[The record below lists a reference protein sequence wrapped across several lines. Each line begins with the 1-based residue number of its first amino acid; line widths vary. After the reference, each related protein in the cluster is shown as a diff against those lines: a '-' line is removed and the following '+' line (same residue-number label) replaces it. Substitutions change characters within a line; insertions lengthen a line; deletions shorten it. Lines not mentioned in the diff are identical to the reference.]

1 MKRNIFCQYTK
12 QLLGGCLIFF
22 VQSCGTSSI
31 VIEGQYPSPNVTK
44 IPLSIGVIYPHELI
58 DFNYVEY
65 SEIGEEE
72 YRVQSGQSH
81 RDLFDALLPS
91 MFERVVVLDSIE
103 SAVSQEVDIVFLP
116 AIEEFQLALPSKTKL
131 DVFEVWVKYN
141 LRISDSEGE
150 GIADWI
156 LTSYGKTPT
165 RTMRSVENS
174 INQAAVVALRD
185 FASSFTLG
193 FSQVPEIRQWLS
205 QR

>member
-1 MKRNIFCQYTK
+1 VKRNIFCQYTK

-31 VIEGQYPSPNVTK
+31 VIEGQYQSPNVTK
-44 IPLSIGVIYPHELI
+44 IPLSIGVIYPQELI

-91 MFERVVVLDSIE
+91 MFEKVVVLDSIE

>member
-1 MKRNIFCQYTK
+1 MKRTIFCQHIK

-22 VQSCGTSSI
+22 VQSCGTSNI

-44 IPLSIGVIYPHELI
+44 IPLSIGVVYAQELI
-58 DFNYVEY
+58 DFNYIEY

-91 MFERVVVLDSIE
+91 MFEKVVVLDSTE
-103 SAVSQEVDIVFLP
+103 NAASQEVDIVFLP

-141 LRISDSEGE
+141 LRISDSEGK

>member
-44 IPLSIGVIYPHELI
+44 IPLSIGVIYPQELI

-91 MFERVVVLDSIE
+91 MFEKVVVLDSIE

>member
-1 MKRNIFCQYTK
+1 VKRNIFCQYTK
-12 QLLGGCLIFF
+12 QLLGGCVIFF

-44 IPLSIGVIYPHELI
+44 IPLSIGVIYPQELI

-91 MFERVVVLDSIE
+91 MFEKVVVLDSIE

>member
-1 MKRNIFCQYTK
+1 VKRNIFCQYTK
-12 QLLGGCLIFF
+12 QLLGGCVIFF

-44 IPLSIGVIYPHELI
+44 IPLSIGVIYPQELI

>member
-1 MKRNIFCQYTK
+1 MKRNNFCQYTK

-44 IPLSIGVIYPHELI
+44 IPLSIGVIYPQELI

-81 RDLFDALLPS
+81 RDLFDTLLPS

-103 SAVSQEVDIVFLP
+103 SAASQEVDIVFLP

>member
-31 VIEGQYPSPNVTK
+31 VIEGQYPSPNVAK

-81 RDLFDALLPS
+81 RDLFDTLLPS

>member
-44 IPLSIGVIYPHELI
+44 IPLSIGVIYPQELI

-156 LTSYGKTPT
+156 LTSYCKTPT

>member
-1 MKRNIFCQYTK
+1 VKRNIFCQYTK

-31 VIEGQYPSPNVTK
+31 VIEGQYPSPNVAK
-44 IPLSIGVIYPHELI
+44 IPLSIGVIYPQELI

-91 MFERVVVLDSIE
+91 MFEKVVVLDSIE

>member
-1 MKRNIFCQYTK
+1 VKRNIFCQYTK

-44 IPLSIGVIYPHELI
+44 IPLSIGVIYPQELI

-91 MFERVVVLDSIE
+91 MFEKVVVLDSIE

>member
-12 QLLGGCLIFF
+12 QLLGGCVIFF

-44 IPLSIGVIYPHELI
+44 IPLSIGVIYPQELI

>member
-81 RDLFDALLPS
+81 RDLFDTLLPS

-103 SAVSQEVDIVFLP
+103 SAASQEVDIVFLP

-141 LRISDSEGE
+141 LRISDSEGK

>member
-44 IPLSIGVIYPHELI
+44 IPLSIGVIYPQELI

-91 MFERVVVLDSIE
+91 MFEKVVVLDSIE

-141 LRISDSEGE
+141 LRISDSEGQ

-165 RTMRSVENS
+165 RTMRRVENS
-174 INQAAVVALRD
+174 INPAAVVALPD
-185 FASSFTLG
+185 SASSFTLG

>member
-1 MKRNIFCQYTK
+1 MKRNNFCQYTK
-12 QLLGGCLIFF
+12 QLLGGFLIFF

-44 IPLSIGVIYPHELI
+44 IPLSIGVIYPQELI

>member
-1 MKRNIFCQYTK
+1 MKRNNFCQYTK

-44 IPLSIGVIYPHELI
+44 IPLSIGVIYPQELI

-103 SAVSQEVDIVFLP
+103 SAASQEVDIVFLP

>member
-12 QLLGGCLIFF
+12 QLLGGCVIFF

-44 IPLSIGVIYPHELI
+44 IPLSIGVIYPQELI

-91 MFERVVVLDSIE
+91 MFEKVVVLDSIE

>member
-12 QLLGGCLIFF
+12 KLLGGCLIFF

-44 IPLSIGVIYPHELI
+44 IPLSIGVIYPQELI

>member
-1 MKRNIFCQYTK
+1 MKTDFFFQHIKNTIVG
-12 QLLGGCLIFF
+12 LLILL
-22 VQSCGTSSI
+22 VQGCGTSNI
-31 VIEGQYPSPNVTK
+31 VIEGQYPSPNVNK
-44 IPLSIGVIYPHELI
+44 IPLSIGVVYAQELI

-72 YRVQSGQSH
+72 YSIKSGQSH

-91 MFERVVVLDSIE
+91 MFERVVVLDSVE
-103 SAVSQEVDIVFLP
+103 SAASQEVDIVFLP
-116 AIEEFQLALPSKTKL
+116 SIEEFQLALPAKTKL
-131 DVFEVWVKYN
+131 DVFEVWIKYN
-141 LRISDSEGE
+141 LRINDSEGN

-165 RTMRSVENS
+165 RSMRSVENS

-185 FASSFTLG
+185 FASSFALG
-193 FSQVPEIRQWLS
+193 FAQVPEIRLWLS

>member
-12 QLLGGCLIFF
+12 QLLGGCVIFF
-22 VQSCGTSSI
+22 VKSCGTSSI

-44 IPLSIGVIYPHELI
+44 IPLSIGVIYPQELI

>member
-1 MKRNIFCQYTK
+1 M
-12 QLLGGCLIFF
+12 
-22 VQSCGTSSI
+22 
-31 VIEGQYPSPNVTK
+31 
-44 IPLSIGVIYPHELI
+44 SIGVIYPQELI

>member
-1 MKRNIFCQYTK
+1 MKRNNFCQYTK

-44 IPLSIGVIYPHELI
+44 IPLSIGVIYPQELI

>member
-12 QLLGGCLIFF
+12 KLLGGCLIFF

-72 YRVQSGQSH
+72 YRVQSGKSH
-81 RDLFDALLPS
+81 RDLFDTLLPS

-103 SAVSQEVDIVFLP
+103 SAASQEVDIVFLP

-141 LRISDSEGE
+141 LRISDSEGK

>member
-12 QLLGGCLIFF
+12 QQLGGCLIFF

-81 RDLFDALLPS
+81 RDLFDTLLPS

-141 LRISDSEGE
+141 LRISDSEGK

>member
-1 MKRNIFCQYTK
+1 VKRNIFCQYTK

-22 VQSCGTSSI
+22 VQSCGTSNI

-44 IPLSIGVIYPHELI
+44 IPLSIGVIYPQELI

-91 MFERVVVLDSIE
+91 MFEKVVVLDSIE

>member
-12 QLLGGCLIFF
+12 QLLGGCVIFF

-44 IPLSIGVIYPHELI
+44 IPLSIGVIYPQELI

-91 MFERVVVLDSIE
+91 MFEKVVVLDSIE

-141 LRISDSEGE
+141 LRISNSEGE

>member
-1 MKRNIFCQYTK
+1 MKRNNFCQYTK

-103 SAVSQEVDIVFLP
+103 SAASQEVDIVFLP

-141 LRISDSEGE
+141 LRISDSEGK

>member
-1 MKRNIFCQYTK
+1 VKTDFFFQHIKSTIVG
-12 QLLGGCLIFF
+12 LLILL
-22 VQSCGTSSI
+22 VQGCGTSNI
-31 VIEGQYPSPNVTK
+31 VIEGQYPSPNVNK
-44 IPLSIGVIYPHELI
+44 IPLSIGVVYAQELI

-72 YRVQSGQSH
+72 YSIKSGQSH

-91 MFERVVVLDSIE
+91 MFERVVVLDSVE
-103 SAVSQEVDIVFLP
+103 SAASQEVDIVFLP
-116 AIEEFQLALPSKTKL
+116 SIEEFQLALPAKTKL
-131 DVFEVWVKYN
+131 DVFEVWIKYN
-141 LRISDSEGE
+141 LRINDSEGN

-165 RTMRSVENS
+165 RSMRSVENS

-185 FASSFTLG
+185 FASSFALG
-193 FSQVPEIRQWLS
+193 FAQVPEIRLWLS

>member
-44 IPLSIGVIYPHELI
+44 IPLSIGVIYPQELI

-72 YRVQSGQSH
+72 YRVQSGQAH

-91 MFERVVVLDSIE
+91 MFEKVVVLDSIE

>member
-44 IPLSIGVIYPHELI
+44 IPLSIGVIYPQELI

-91 MFERVVVLDSIE
+91 MFEKVVVLDSIE

-193 FSQVPEIRQWLS
+193 FSQVPEIRQCLS

>member
-44 IPLSIGVIYPHELI
+44 IPLSIGVIYPQELI

-193 FSQVPEIRQWLS
+193 FSQVP
-205 QR
+205 

>member
-44 IPLSIGVIYPHELI
+44 IPLSIGVIYPQELI

-81 RDLFDALLPS
+81 RDLFDTLLPS

>member
-81 RDLFDALLPS
+81 RDLFDTLLPS

-103 SAVSQEVDIVFLP
+103 SAASQEVDIVFLP

>member
-22 VQSCGTSSI
+22 VQSCGTSNI

-44 IPLSIGVIYPHELI
+44 IPLSIGVIYPQELI

>member
-1 MKRNIFCQYTK
+1 VKRNIFCQYTK

-81 RDLFDALLPS
+81 RDLFDTLLPS

-103 SAVSQEVDIVFLP
+103 SAASQEVDIVFLP

>member
-1 MKRNIFCQYTK
+1 VKRNIFCQYTK

-44 IPLSIGVIYPHELI
+44 IPLSIGVIYPQELI

>member
-1 MKRNIFCQYTK
+1 MK

-44 IPLSIGVIYPHELI
+44 IPLSIGVIYPQELI

-91 MFERVVVLDSIE
+91 MFEKVVVLDSIE

>member
-1 MKRNIFCQYTK
+1 VKRNIFCQYTK

-81 RDLFDALLPS
+81 RDLFDTLLPS

-141 LRISDSEGE
+141 LRISDSEGK

>member
-44 IPLSIGVIYPHELI
+44 IPLSIGVIYPQELI

-91 MFERVVVLDSIE
+91 MFEKVVVLDSIE

-141 LRISDSEGE
+141 LIISDSEGE

>member
-44 IPLSIGVIYPHELI
+44 IPLSIGVIYPQELI

-193 FSQVPEIRQWLS
+193 FSQVPEIRQWMS